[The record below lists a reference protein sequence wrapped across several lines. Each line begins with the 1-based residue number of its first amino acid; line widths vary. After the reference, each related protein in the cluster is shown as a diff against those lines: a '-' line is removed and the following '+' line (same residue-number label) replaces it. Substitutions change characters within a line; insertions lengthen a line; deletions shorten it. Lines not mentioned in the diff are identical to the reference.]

1 MQRGSRQQKI
11 KDLRIHAVFLVLQRP
26 ISPMAIVWSIAI
38 VQRLVHHVRR
48 LVHKRS
54 YNCVLRCITSA
65 RIDGLTASARFSWR
79 TLSVIIESMIAEACR
94 SQMQTRELQVCNLK
108 SHAIQLACKK
118 YRSKHK
124 AVRSNPSRLRYL
136 SFTMSAVASKAP
148 RKASP
153 LKARSSAVGCQKTLL
168 P

>member
-1 MQRGSRQQKI
+1 MRRGSRQQKI

-26 ISPMAIVWSIAI
+26 ISPMAIIWSIAI
-38 VQRLVHHVRR
+38 VQRLIHYVRR

-54 YNCVLRCITSA
+54 YNCVSRFQPLH
-65 RIDGLTASARFSWR
+65 GLMVSASARFSWR
-79 TLSVIIESMIAEACR
+79 TLSVIIESTLRLAGAKCKR
-94 SQMQTRELQVCNLK
+94 GSSQVYNFGVPRDPTVLQ
-108 SHAIQLACKK
+108 K

>member
-26 ISPMAIVWSIAI
+26 ISPMAIIWSIAI
-38 VQRLVHHVRR
+38 VQQLAHYVRR

-54 YNCVLRCITSA
+54 YNCVSRFQPLH
-65 RIDGLTASARFSWR
+65 GLMVSASARFSWR

-124 AVRSNPSRLRYL
+124 AVRSNSSRLRYL

-153 LKARSSAVGCQKTLL
+153 LKARASAVGCQKTLL